1 MKEQNP
7 EEQILDAAKQVF
19 IRKGFDGA
27 RMQEIADLA
36 GINKA
41 MLHYYFRSK
50 DQLFY
55 KIFDE
60 TFQKI
65 MPQIRALLM
74 NELSFE
80 EKIHLFV
87 GKYIDVLKA
96 NPYIP
101 MFILHEL
108 SRNPE
113 KLQNVIMGTI
123 QPNFSAI
130 KVQIESEMNK
140 GTIKQI
146 DIRQF
151 LMNLIGL
158 CIFPVAAQPLMQTLF
173 QCDSDTYGE
182 LLEERKKIVP
192 EIILKWLKP

>member
-7 EEQILDAAKQVF
+7 EEQILEAAKQVF

-55 KIFDE
+55 KIFEE

-80 EKIHLFV
+80 EKIYLFV
-87 GKYIDVLKA
+87 GTYIDVLKE

-113 KLQNVIMGTI
+113 KLQTVIIGTI
-123 QPNFSAI
+123 HPNFSTI
-130 KVQIESEMNK
+130 KGQLDSEMSK
-140 GTIKQI
+140 GAIKQI

-151 LMNLIGL
+151 IMNLIGL

-173 QCDSDTYGE
+173 QCNTEVYDE
-182 LLEERKKIVP
+182 LLDDRKKIVP